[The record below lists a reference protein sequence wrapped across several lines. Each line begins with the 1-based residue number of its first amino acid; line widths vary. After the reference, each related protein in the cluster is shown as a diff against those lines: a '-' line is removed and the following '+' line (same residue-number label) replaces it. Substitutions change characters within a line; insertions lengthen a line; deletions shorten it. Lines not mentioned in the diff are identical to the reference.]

1 MKLASYLLIDASSP
15 NSAIVARLDD
25 SGRAWAQFT
34 EEPSAALEG
43 IFTAAEQVC
52 PQFSPAGFLFC
63 EGPGSILG
71 IRIAAAAIRGRNALG
86 PVVPVMAFQSLH
98 LVAILLLRRFPEEK
112 HFTVLAESRMNAWNL
127 LSVEE
132 GIPAESFREIKT
144 AELATLP
151 LGKVF
156 LLPQR
161 RPAPPPIPTTPVNP
175 ARLLQDDPAIFAD
188 TPALLHNC
196 NGLPDATNTSVASGY
211 AKWTPERHR

>member
-43 IFTAAEQVC
+43 IFTAAEQAS

-86 PVVPVMAFQSLH
+86 PTVPVLAFQSLR
-98 LVAILLLRRFPEEK
+98 LIATLLLRRFPEEK
-112 HFTVLAESRMNAWNL
+112 NFSVLAESRMNAWNL
-127 LSVEE
+127 LSVEG
-132 GIPAESFREIKT
+132 GIPAESFREVKT
-144 AELATLP
+144 AELTNLS

-161 RPAPPPIPTTPVNP
+161 RPAAPPIPTTPVNP
-175 ARLLQDDPAIFAD
+175 AQLLQDDPAVFAE
-188 TPALLHNC
+188 TPSLLRDCH
-196 NGLPDATNTSVASGY
+196 GLPDATNTSAASGY

>member
-52 PQFSPAGFLFC
+52 PQFSPSGFLFC

-86 PVVPVMAFQSLH
+86 PVVPVMTFQSLR
-98 LVAILLLRRFPEEK
+98 LIATLLLRRFPEEK
-112 HFTVLAESRMNAWNL
+112 NFSVLAESRMNAWNL
-127 LSVEE
+127 QIVEE
-132 GIPAESFREIKT
+132 GIPAESFREVKT
-144 AELATLP
+144 AELSTLS

-175 ARLLQDDPAIFAD
+175 AQLLQDDPAVFAE
-188 TPALLHNC
+188 TPSLLRDCH
-196 NGLPDATNTSVASGY
+196 GLPDATNTSAASGY